1 MNHQLPSSLILSP
14 SRFSQSRSY
23 FQFTLLIPY
32 TAPPIGDYQYFNVNK
47 PTAGFHSLYFVPYF
61 PPHCIWVFQERLMYR
76 GHNRTP
82 QYGSRQSIEFVFK
95 YRLQP
100 NWSISFQTFGTAP
113 THSHYCL
120 HVGKPINCWN
130 TKMEQLH
137 QSKVV
142 FWIDHVT
149 NRVHYDNLGWS
160 LSCISVFP
168 SVLPSVFPSV
178 LWSIK

>member
-76 GHNRTP
+76 GTIGLPNTGADNRLNLYLNT
-82 QYGSRQSIEFVFK
+82 GCSRIEVSLFRHLV
-95 YRLQP
+95 
-100 NWSISFQTFGTAP
+100 
-113 THSHYCL
+113 
-120 HVGKPINCWN
+120 
-130 TKMEQLH
+130 LH
-137 QSKVV
+137 QHIHTTAYTLANPLIVETQRWNNCTKVK
-142 FWIDHVT
+142 
-149 NRVHYDNLGWS
+149 WS
-160 LSCISVFP
+160 FE
-168 SVLPSVFPSV
+168 
-178 LWSIK
+178 